1 MKVAVQSMAHLYQQ
15 CDLWASRSKM
25 NEGKK
30 AMMDCRAECILLM
43 RFIECSQL
51 MLITDKHPEGKL
63 SKEDKEQCKAN
74 LDSALRRLEV
84 AKPRLKQ
91 HLLQLYKEQLRRA
104 AAANTTAVGDALEGK
119 KSTGNTSTSSSTPTT
134 VVGDA
139 LMQEML
145 AAAGASK
152 ASQKPPPAHSFS
164 GGLHPMHL
172 SQPSSGSNVVGGG
185 SGGSMARGFGS
196 GTLDADDDIFIAVPA
211 DDEVPNLLPEQNR
224 MTWTTFMQHQRPQ
237 PGQTPHWHR
246 PPPYSQAPSQA
257 HYHQGGGGTSVARQQ
272 FGAGGARGGGGGAVD
287 PYDAQLQEALR
298 QSALMSQRVC
308 WCGCECEGGCGC
320 G

>member
-104 AAANTTAVGDALEGK
+104 AAANTTALGDALEGK

-172 SQPSSGSNVVGGG
+172 PQPSSGSNGVGGAGEAWREG
-185 SGGSMARGFGS
+185 SGLGGWMRVLTRPNKGRSRSRRTQRLPAHFS
-196 GTLDADDDIFIAVPA
+196 SNSIWISTQTKQQIFRCI
-211 DDEVPNLLPEQNR
+211 
-224 MTWTTFMQHQRPQ
+224 TQH
-237 PGQTPHWHR
+237 
-246 PPPYSQAPSQA
+246 
-257 HYHQGGGGTSVARQQ
+257 
-272 FGAGGARGGGGGAVD
+272 
-287 PYDAQLQEALR
+287 L
-298 QSALMSQRVC
+298 
-308 WCGCECEGGCGC
+308 
-320 G
+320 